1 MPPPADTDSL
11 HADRVYSKPMATIE
25 AFRFDSAIADVFQ
38 DMIERSVPGYG
49 LVLQLIGVLAEKY
62 AIPNTNVYDLGCS
75 LGASTLQL
83 RRHVPSSCHVIGVDN
98 STAMVDRCEANLQ
111 RDHSAASYDIRLE
124 DLRETAFENASIVIL
139 TFTLQFIADE
149 ERQTILNRIFDGLED
164 GGIFLL
170 SEKVKY
176 ENEGQ
181 QALMTELHHDFKK
194 MQGYSDLEIS
204 QKRAALENVLVPNTE
219 DEHLSRL
226 TSAGFRQTAICM
238 RCLNFSTFL
247 GIK

>member
-1 MPPPADTDSL
+1 MSTDSL
-11 HADRVYSKPMATIE
+11 DTDRVYSKPMATIE
-25 AFRFDSAIADVFQ
+25 AFRFDSAVADVFQ

-49 LVLQLIGVLAEKY
+49 LVLQLIGMLAEKY
-62 AIPNTNVYDLGCS
+62 ALPNTNVYDLGCS

-83 RRHVPSSCHVIGVDN
+83 RRHVPASCHVIGVDN
-98 STAMVDRCEANLQ
+98 STAMVDRCKANLQ
-111 RDHSAASYDIRLE
+111 RDHSAARYDIRLE
-124 DLRETAFENASIVIL
+124 DLRETRFENASVVIL

-149 ERQTILNRIFDGLED
+149 ERQTILNRIFDGLAD

-194 MQGYSDLEIS
+194 MQGYSDLEIA
-204 QKRAALENVLVPNTE
+204 QKRASLENVLVPNTE
-219 DEHLSRL
+219 DEHLARL
-226 TSAGFRQTAICM
+226 TSAGFRQSEICM

>member
-1 MPPPADTDSL
+1 MSTDSL
-11 HADRVYSKPMATIE
+11 DTDRVYSKPMATIE
-25 AFRFDSAIADVFQ
+25 AFRFDSAVADVFQ
-38 DMIERSVPGYG
+38 DMIDRSVPGYG
-49 LVLQLIGVLAEKY
+49 LVLQLIGMLAEKY
-62 AIPNTNVYDLGCS
+62 ALPNTNVYDLGCS

-83 RRHVPSSCHVIGVDN
+83 RRHVPASCHVIGVDN
-98 STAMVDRCEANLQ
+98 STAMVDRCKANLQ
-111 RDHSAASYDIRLE
+111 RDHSAARYDIRLE
-124 DLRETAFENASIVIL
+124 DLRETRFENASVVIL

-149 ERQTILNRIFDGLED
+149 ERQAILNRIFDGLAD

-194 MQGYSDLEIS
+194 MQGYSDLEIA
-204 QKRAALENVLVPNTE
+204 QKRASLENVLVPNTE
-219 DEHLSRL
+219 DEHLARL
-226 TSAGFRQTAICM
+226 TSAGFRQSEICM